1 MCSGGS
7 QYVLA
12 LQESPKSRCTF
23 VELRDLTDRN
33 DLPGRQR
40 PIYRP
45 VSDVCLTLGVP
56 DPELIRVTFGRA
68 CLDVRVRLGLS
79 LEEVA
84 PAAGITASYLA
95 RIERGFANPTVDTV
109 QRVSDALGIQLFLD
123 VRPPVFLGS
132 RPMRDVVHARCSAY
146 VDRRLRADG
155 WSTAREVTLVDGRY
169 RGWIDLLAFDP
180 TTGAL
185 LVIEIKTRIEDI
197 GSLER
202 QLGWYERA
210 APGLAQA
217 RGWPVRWIRS
227 IVLLLASEE
236 VERTLHTNRDVLDI
250 AFPLR
255 DDILQ
260 STGVTRRGLALID
273 PRRRRRDWLI
283 RSRID
288 GRRSVAPYRDYADA
302 VARLGS

>member
-1 MCSGGS
+1 
-7 QYVLA
+7 
-12 LQESPKSRCTF
+12 
-23 VELRDLTDRN
+23 
-33 DLPGRQR
+33 
-40 PIYRP
+40 
-45 VSDVCLTLGVP
+45 VP
-56 DPELIRVTFGRA
+56 DPALIRVTFGRA
-68 CLDVRVRLGLS
+68 CLDVRARLGLS

-84 PAAGITASYLA
+84 PAAGITPSYLA
-95 RIERGFANPTVDTV
+95 RIERGIANPTVDTV
-109 QRVSDALGIQLFLD
+109 QRISDALGIQLFLD

-132 RPMRDVVHARCSAY
+132 RPIRDLVHARCSAY

-155 WSTAREVTLVDGRY
+155 WSTSREMALIDGRY

-185 LVIEIKTRIEDI
+185 LVIEVKTRVEDI

-210 APGLAQA
+210 APDLALA
-217 RGWPVRWIRS
+217 RGWSVRSIRS
-227 IVLLLASEE
+227 VVLLLASEE
-236 VERTLHTNRDVLDI
+236 IERALHVNRDVLAV

-255 DDILQ
+255 GDVLHPIEVP
-260 STGVTRRGLALID
+260 GRGLALID

-288 GRRSVAPYRDYADA
+288 GRRSAAPYRDYADA
-302 VARLGS
+302 AARLGS